1 MIGVITGDI
10 KNSRKLAAA
19 QWLGRLKKEL
29 SRFGSTPKYWEIYSG
44 DSFQL
49 RANDPTQALIIA
61 LTLKAAM
68 KCLPKADVRMAVG
81 IGNVAHE
88 ARKITQSNGE
98 AFIYSG
104 ERMEQ
109 LSKDRMDIAIR
120 TPWEDFDKEMNLYLR
135 FAQAAMKNW
144 TTNTAEVVWLAITNP
159 EKSQEALG
167 KKIGIKQNA
176 VSSRLK
182 RANYD
187 LLLELNS
194 MFVSKLNQHL

>member
-1 MIGVITGDI
+1 MIGVLTGDI
-10 KNSRKLAAA
+10 KNSRKIAAA
-19 QWLGRLKKEL
+19 QWLTRLKKEL
-29 SRFGSTPKYWEIYSG
+29 GRFGSTPKYWEIYSG

-49 RANDPTQALIIA
+49 RVNDPRHSLMVAF
-61 LTLKAAM
+61 TLKAAM
-68 KCLPKADVRMAVG
+68 KTLPKADVRMAIG
-81 IGNVAHE
+81 IGSVNHE

-98 AFIYSG
+98 AFIHSG

-109 LSKDRMDIAIR
+109 LAKDRMDIAIR
-120 TPWEDFDKEMNLYLR
+120 TPWTEFDKEMNLYLK

-144 TTNTAEVVWLAITNP
+144 TTNTAEVAWLAITHP

-187 LLLELNS
+187 LLMELNN
-194 MFVSKLNQHL
+194 MFVAKLNQLL